1 MDNNMESALLK
12 VFVAVAN
19 KKSIS
24 LGASILNFTQSN
36 VTLRIKQLEK
46 NLGYLLFHRVPS
58 GVILTKEGEKLYPL
72 AVEIVKKVEEAELK
86 MKNISHQE
94 ILRIG
99 SGQANVALR
108 LLFFIEKL
116 NKKYPNME
124 LELYANANPQILEK
138 LLDYKLDIAFI
149 TGEPNHKDLMILNK
163 FDDDLYLVES
173 NNKKSAN
180 CLIGYKKDS
189 SHYKFLVEYFIQN
202 NNADFKT
209 IFIENYEVMLGCVK
223 AGMGIAYVSKNI
235 IDKYNYT
242 NELKLTKIPN
252 EPLTHLICRKD
263 FIPMIGDYLKK
274 IKLL

>member
-1 MDNNMESALLK
+1 MESALLK

-86 MKNISHQE
+86 MKNIIHQE

-108 LLFFIEKL
+108 LLPFIEKL
-116 NKKYPNME
+116 NKKFPQME
-124 LELYANANPQILEK
+124 LELYANANPQILGK

-149 TGEPNHKDLMILNK
+149 TGEPNHKDLMVLNK
-163 FDDDLYLVES
+163 FDDNLYLVES

-189 SHYKFLVEYFIQN
+189 SHYKFLVEYFSQN

-242 NELKLTKIPN
+242 NELKLTKIAN

-274 IKLL
+274 MKLS

>member
-24 LGASILNFTQSN
+24 LGASLLNFTQSN

-86 MKNISHQE
+86 MKNITHQE

-108 LLFFIEKL
+108 LLPFIEKL
-116 NKKYPNME
+116 NKKYPEME

-149 TGEPNHKDLMILNK
+149 TGEPNHKDLMVLNK

-189 SHYKFLVEYFIQN
+189 SHYKFLLEYFSLN
-202 NNADFKT
+202 NNRDFKT

-235 IDKYNYT
+235 IDKYNYSK
-242 NELKLTKIPN
+242 ELKLTKIAN
-252 EPLTHLICRKD
+252 EPQTHLICRKD
-263 FIPMIGDYLKK
+263 FVPMIGDYLKK
-274 IKLL
+274 MKLL

>member
-1 MDNNMESALLK
+1 MESALLK

-46 NLGYLLFHRVPS
+46 NLGYLLFYRVPS

-149 TGEPNHKDLMILNK
+149 TGAPNHKDLMVLNK

-242 NELKLTKIPN
+242 YELKLTKIPN
-252 EPLTHLICRKD
+252 EPQTHLICRKD